1 MTDREYAKM
10 CVGYG
15 WRDLVDEAFD
25 LIEKEEG
32 VTVAQVKEKFGELR
46 IYTNG
51 ASEFLQ
57 ERLFEIETRST
68 YICEDCGVPAES
80 KRVSG
85 WVRTICKS
93 CEDIRR
99 VLPKA

>member
-32 VTVAQVKEKFGELR
+32 VTVAQVKEKFGGLR
-46 IYTNG
+46 IYTDG

-57 ERLFEIETRST
+57 EKLFEIENQSYHT
-68 YICEDCGVPAES
+68 CEDCGVPAES
-80 KRVSG
+80 KRLGG
-85 WVRTICKS
+85 WIRTICDS
-93 CEDIRR
+93 CERIRR
-99 VLPKA
+99 VLAKA